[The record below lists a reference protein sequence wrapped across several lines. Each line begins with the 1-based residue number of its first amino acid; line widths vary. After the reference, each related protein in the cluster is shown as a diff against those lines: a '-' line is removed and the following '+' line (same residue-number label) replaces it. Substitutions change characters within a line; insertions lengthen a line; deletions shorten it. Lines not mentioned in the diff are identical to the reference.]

1 MKKLDIITM
10 NKWLEL
16 LIGLVLLVGMILVG
30 WASSAYAW
38 ALFGKNLNFLNA
50 AWVLLKGSVFWM
62 VVLIGLVLVVI
73 GISDLKE

>member
-1 MKKLDIITM
+1 M

-38 ALFGKNLNFLNA
+38 TLFGKNLNLLNA
-50 AWVLLKGSVFWM
+50 AWVILKGFVFWM
-62 VVLIGLVLVVI
+62 VVMIGLLLI
-73 GISDLKE
+73 MLGISDLKD

>member
-1 MKKLDIITM
+1 LKNLDNITM

-38 ALFGKNLNFLNA
+38 TLFGKNLNFLNA
-50 AWVLLKGSVFWM
+50 AWILLKGAVFWM
-62 VVLIGLVLVVI
+62 VVLIGLILVII